1 MFFYRKCIKNKY
13 IVVVKV
19 QTSFDCYK
27 TCTNT
32 QKVLHLDKIICQL
45 PMKMNAL
52 KSIQNGLL
60 TYSFSTFLLHLRT
73 LESPRLNVNLIPRL
87 LAQFRKRK
95 GKVNFSQM
103 KQCISFWVGKW
114 SLLKNIILCNIY
126 VTLHGTTTNFSFV
139 KTSYV
144 LCKILSF
151 GFLFEVP

>member
-1 MFFYRKCIKNKY
+1 MSFFFSSLLHSKIILDFISTCPFHKYSVVSTTCSRPVEIILLCKAKNCQNVFYRKCIKNKY

-19 QTSFDCYK
+19 QTNFDCYK

-95 GKVNFSQM
+95 GKVKFSQM
-103 KQCISFWVGKW
+103 K
-114 SLLKNIILCNIY
+114 
-126 VTLHGTTTNFSFV
+126 
-139 KTSYV
+139 
-144 LCKILSF
+144 
-151 GFLFEVP
+151 